1 MKQSRIVLPVLL
13 VLALLVALV
22 SCKEGTHTHTYADA
36 WTSDADYHW
45 HAATCGH
52 ADEVKDKAAHT
63 YENGSCTVCGRAE
76 PEGNLDPS
84 TKLLE
89 YLLLPDGTWS
99 VSAGR
104 AKLLDKIVIPTTWE
118 GKAVTAISA
127 QGFLNCTNLTSITIP
142 SGVTSI
148 DSGAFKGCTSLT
160 SITIAEGV
168 TSIGDEAFSG
178 CTSLTSITIPEGV
191 TSIGYRAFYDCT
203 SLTSITI
210 PSSVTSIGKNAFS
223 YCTSLTSITIAEG
236 VTSIGNW
243 AFSGCTSLTS
253 ITIPEGVTSIGNS
266 AFSVCTSLTSIT
278 IPSSVKSIGSGAFSG
293 CYKLVEVYNLSKLN
307 ITVGLSSYGDVAYYA
322 KVVHTSKDS
331 ASKLKTDAE
340 GYLFYE
346 NGDEAY
352 LIGYTGAQ
360 TNLTLPEKSSS
371 GKAYDI
377 YRYAFK
383 GCTSLTSITIP
394 EGVTSIGRE
403 AFSVC
408 TSLTS
413 ITYSGTKEQWN
424 RIEKGYGWAYDTG
437 YFVVH
442 CTDGD
447 IAKSDA

>member
-178 CTSLTSITIPEGV
+178 CTSLTSITIAEGV
-191 TSIGYRAFYDCT
+191 TSIGDE
-203 SLTSITI
+203 
-210 PSSVTSIGKNAFS
+210 AFS
-223 YCTSLTSITIAEG
+223 GCTSLTSITIAEG

>member
-168 TSIGDEAFSG
+168 TSIG
-178 CTSLTSITIPEGV
+178 
-191 TSIGYRAFYDCT
+191 
-203 SLTSITI
+203 
-210 PSSVTSIGKNAFS
+210 
-223 YCTSLTSITIAEG
+223 
-236 VTSIGNW
+236 
-243 AFSGCTSLTS
+243 
-253 ITIPEGVTSIGNS
+253 NS

-307 ITVGLSSYGDVAYYA
+307 ITAGLSSYGDVAYYA

-331 ASKLKTDAE
+331 ASKLKTDAD

-424 RIEKGYGWAYDTG
+424 RIEKGYDWAYDTG

>member
-168 TSIGDEAFSG
+168 TSIG
-178 CTSLTSITIPEGV
+178 
-191 TSIGYRAFYDCT
+191 YRAFYDCT

-278 IPSSVKSIGSGAFSG
+278 IPSSVKSIGSGAFSC

-307 ITVGLSSYGDVAYYA
+307 ITAGLSSYGDVAYYA

-331 ASKLKTDAE
+331 ASKLKTDAD

-424 RIEKGYGWAYDTG
+424 RIEKGYDWAYDTG